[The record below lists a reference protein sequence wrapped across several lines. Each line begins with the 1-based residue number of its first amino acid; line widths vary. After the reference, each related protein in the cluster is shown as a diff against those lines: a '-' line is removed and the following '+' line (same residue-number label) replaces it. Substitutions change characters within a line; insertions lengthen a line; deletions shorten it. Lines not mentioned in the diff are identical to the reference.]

1 MKKEIKKI
9 VFGIVFIL
17 VIFLSLTYNI
27 TTFLENSASVE
38 SRTVDFNIVNGD
50 IFCKDNTVIK
60 VKNLKYLVVP
70 IINPDS
76 DYVFFNNFE
85 QSKWIDNLKDDS
97 IKKTIEKY
105 NYTIDVKIND
115 RKIQI
120 DIEDILSNE
129 GKLKIDFTKYDFLKN
144 FTKIYVNINA
154 SYKANDMVIGYN
166 GNQIVKVFWN
176 NCIYQNQYNNDSYR
190 EYYFDDFKNL
200 TVNINSDVSI
210 NGTKFNIDS
219 SKVFSNNNK
228 SYTMKVKKVNQMNTE
243 GIYIFLGENAINDI
257 NETSYIE
264 EIKNIN
270 TNENKAK
277 DNLGNNKEI
286 IVIVALIISL
296 VLFIISVCINYKKH
310 TKKYNKNFEKLIE
323 PVLAETII
331 DGKIDLKNLIM
342 SAIIQ
347 LHVKGNIEIIDNK
360 TIKLNNY
367 NNLKEYEIEILNLIF
382 PVGARIVTFEDI
394 NNIFKESTTQTSEFS
409 KNLSSIKVKILNY
422 LYDAKILSKKITNIS
437 RIISTLSILIMVNI
451 TAIVLFWETYSDATE
466 WIACL
471 STINAF
477 IIYIYWSKKLKQSS
491 LKEEATKVIILCRKK
506 RGSLAVLLFSAIPIL
521 FLMIFSLLE
530 NNLKLFLLT
539 LIMEIV
545 NIVIIIINSG
555 NTLTKKGKEERLNL
569 LELKNYINEYSLIKD
584 RDLNSVVIWDEY
596 LAYATAF
603 GIPSKITSQIY
614 EKWYNIN
621 ITVQFIESL
630 F

>member
-60 VKNLKYLVVP
+60 VKNLKYLVVS